1 MPLLMCRGA
10 AIISFSAAS
19 IRLRSRMR
27 PQCLA
32 FALVVAVLRVAPAA
46 SWWGVAHMLTA
57 QVAKD
62 TLPEATVKCVQKQ
75 LDRDYYPD
83 YSSFI
88 TAALWSDHIKT
99 SKPPFGLNYDG
110 GTRAYDEWH
119 FIDFPFSS
127 SASYTCNT
135 KKEENVVWALDRL
148 TTRAGRR
155 ELTSKGP

>member
-1 MPLLMCRGA
+1 MLSSVALTSPRNQMTN
-10 AIISFSAAS
+10 
-19 IRLRSRMR
+19 RS
-27 PQCLA
+27 LV
-32 FALVVAVLRVAPAA
+32 FALIVAVLRVAPAA

-62 TLPEATVKCVQKQ
+62 TLPKATVDCVQKQ
-75 LDRDYYPD
+75 LETDYYPD

-110 GTRAYDEWH
+110 GTRAFDEWH

-127 SASYTCNT
+127 SASYVCNT

-148 TTRAGRR
+148 TTQAGRR

>member
-1 MPLLMCRGA
+1 MLSSVALTSPRNQMTN
-10 AIISFSAAS
+10 
-19 IRLRSRMR
+19 RS
-27 PQCLA
+27 LV
-32 FALVVAVLRVAPAA
+32 FALIVAVLRVAPAA

-62 TLPEATVKCVQKQ
+62 TLPAATVDCVLKQ

-135 KKEENVVWALDRL
+135 KKEENVVWALNRL
-148 TTRAGRR
+148 TTQAGRR
-155 ELTSKGP
+155 ELTSKGS

>member
-1 MPLLMCRGA
+1 MCVEQGERPHLPLLMCRGA
-10 AIISFSAAS
+10 AIISFSAAAS
-19 IRLRSRMR
+19 IRLRTRMR
-27 PQCLA
+27 PQCLT

-62 TLPEATVKCVQKQ
+62 TLPEATVNCVQKQ

-110 GTRAYDEWH
+110 GTRAYNEWH
-119 FIDFPFSS
+119 FIDFPFPP
-127 SASYTCNT
+127 
-135 KKEENVVWALDRL
+135 RL
-148 TTRAGRR
+148 LTRAIRKKRR
-155 ELTSKGP
+155 MSSGHSTV